1 MPFVVKH
8 QLLKSSVLSQ
18 PLYANMP
25 STKRSYAAALGQ
37 LQELLGSMPASASGD
52 RADDRDDDD
61 DDDDYGGSDDV
72 PSPVVVPPKDS
83 PELVTCRTPVSDDE
97 VQDSV
102 VYKYWE

>member
-1 MPFVVKH
+1 
-8 QLLKSSVLSQ
+8 
-18 PLYANMP
+18 MP

-61 DDDDYGGSDDV
+61 DDDRDDD
-72 PSPVVVPPKDS
+72 DS
-83 PELVTCRTPVSDDE
+83 LTIAAPVSDDE

>member
-1 MPFVVKH
+1 M
-8 QLLKSSVLSQ
+8 LSQ
-18 PLYANMP
+18 PLSANMP
-25 STKRSYAAALGQ
+25 SKKRGYEAALGQ

-61 DDDDYGGSDDV
+61 DDDDDGGSDDV
-72 PSPVVVPPKDS
+72 PSPVVVPPKNS

>member
-1 MPFVVKH
+1 M
-8 QLLKSSVLSQ
+8 LSQ
-18 PLYANMP
+18 PLSANMP
-25 STKRSYAAALGQ
+25 SKKRGYEAALGQ

-61 DDDDYGGSDDV
+61 DDDRDDDDSLTIA
-72 PSPVVVPPKDS
+72 SPVA
-83 PELVTCRTPVSDDE
+83 DDE